1 LQALPSR
8 EKRWKYWR
16 LWVKNR
22 ANPNGAA
29 SFKSGSC
36 ILHFSA
42 APEEHCCKRQLG
54 SSWEE
59 ARQLQGAPVKNP
71 LNAIVNSVKAF
82 GRELTRPLPQ
92 ISPAE
97 GPTRRPKVGLALG
110 GGFARGLAHIGV
122 LKVLEQEGIAID
134 FIAGT
139 SVGSVI
145 GAGYASGISAK
156 ELEEVAHLV
165 RFKDFSRW
173 TFSRFGLFSNDKMS
187 VFLGKVLRCRTFEEL
202 KIPLAVA
209 ATDIITGD
217 AAVFTSGDLVDP
229 VRASCA
235 YPGMFQPV
243 QIGSRVLVD
252 GLLAHAVP
260 AMPLREMGAERVI
273 SVHLAAHWVKPKGPR
288 HVFDV
293 IGQCFSIAQ
302 DRMCGPWRAASD
314 VVLEPEIGDFGYDDF
329 ARASELI
336 CAGEVACRAVMPQIR
351 TWFPAIASTQ
361 PAQQQPAAAS
371 VPIVAK
377 T

>member
-1 LQALPSR
+1 MGSQAAGKPAAAA
-8 EKRWKYWR
+8 WR
-16 LWVKNR
+16 ALVN
-22 ANPNGAA
+22 
-29 SFKSGSC
+29 
-36 ILHFSA
+36 
-42 APEEHCCKRQLG
+42 
-54 SSWEE
+54 
-59 ARQLQGAPVKNP
+59 NP
-71 LNAIVNSVKAF
+71 LNAIVKSVKAF

-92 ISPAE
+92 IAANLEPA
-97 GPTRRPKVGLALG
+97 RRPKIGLALG

-122 LKVLEQEGIAID
+122 LKVLEEEQIPID
-134 FIAGT
+134 FLAGT

-173 TFSRFGLFSNDKMS
+173 SFSRFGLFSNDKMS
-187 VFLGKVLRCRTFEEL
+187 IFLGKVLRCKTFEEL

-217 AAVFTSGDLVDP
+217 AAVFTAGDLVDP

-273 SVHLAAHWVKPKGPR
+273 SVHLAAHWVKPRGPR

-336 CAGEVACRAVMPQIR
+336 RAGEVACRAAVSSIRAWMPA
-351 TWFPAIASTQ
+351 TTLQ
-361 PAQQQPAAAS
+361 PAPQQANTPVPA
-371 VPIVAK
+371 VAK
-377 T
+377 S